1 MMMLHS
7 FILLYWWWR
16 YSLIGSTTN
25 DRWRIWSTWRWWSHF
40 WWNITSNIF
49 YNYIRRYIFHGFIIF
64 KFITIRTGIIIFL
77 EQQFIKT
84 YKHLFCY
91 TNHHFR
97 IQFNSFVKQWSST
110 LSSFNK
116 ISLEKKTNSY
126 YLNMYLLLPLWH
138 IITSNW
144 SLWWI
149 IRIIWLYIIIWTL
162 KKTII

>member
-1 MMMLHS
+1 
-7 FILLYWWWR
+7 
-16 YSLIGSTTN
+16 
-25 DRWRIWSTWRWWSHF
+25 
-40 WWNITSNIF
+40 
-49 YNYIRRYIFHGFIIF
+49 
-64 KFITIRTGIIIFL
+64 
-77 EQQFIKT
+77 
-84 YKHLFCY
+84 
-91 TNHHFR
+91 
-97 IQFNSFVKQWSST
+97 